1 MAVGV
6 GLKHLESHKNH
17 VNHLCQEAGRDSAGA
32 LPQSGTHQE
41 VTWANIHLLLF
52 AHGIFVKLPIFSVLA
67 KKKNECV
74 DVVVVRSR
82 CYDS

>member
-17 VNHLCQEAGRDSAGA
+17 VNHLCQEE
-32 LPQSGTHQE
+32 SGTHQE